1 MVYRYDALGN
11 RTVMTDTNQVST
23 RYAYDAL
30 GRLVT
35 VTENSV
41 RAARDDHETNV
52 TTHYGYD
59 KIGNRTAIT
68 NALKLTTTFTYDA
81 LSRLVATSD
90 PLTHTTRYGY
100 DAIGNR
106 TVITDANAKITLY
119 AYDTLRRTVA
129 ITYTA
134 DAKTVTYGYD
144 DAGNRVAMTDTL
156 GTTHYRYDELN
167 RPITITSPLT
177 GTVGYRYNA
186 VGNRRQL
193 IYPSGQVVTYTY
205 DLANRLTDVLDW
217 AGQTT
222 GYGYDD
228 LGQLITTTLPNGV
241 VSVNRYDGAGRL
253 VEIARATAGR
263 RCSAASATGWTRPA
277 TGWRSPR
284 RCSSRRPWSAR
295 WARRRVCLRSQMPV
309 GWVPWLSGP
318 VAGGEPRG
326 DRGHGLNALRPQALA
341 GMAAAPGDPAGYIN
355 RGFVVAWTGGS
366 DLGGSGLALCA
377 IQQRSDGGP
386 WVTWQDCTV
395 AGSAPIH
402 AQRHGAPVRFP
413 EPGSGR
419 GRDDGDVHLADGGL
433 RRRAA

>member
-1 MVYRYDALGN
+1 MVYRYDAVGN
-11 RTVMTDTNQVST
+11 RTGMTDANGVNT
-23 RYAYDAL
+23 RYAYDEL

-35 VTENSV
+35 VTENYQEGGPSNT
-41 RAARDDHETNV
+41 ETNV

-186 VGNRRQL
+186 AGNRRQL

-222 GYGYDD
+222 GYGYDG

-253 VEIARATAGR
+253 VEIAQQRGETVLGGFSYGLDKAGNR
-263 RCSAASATGWTRPA
+263 VAVTETLLSGAHGRPWARMASLLAEPDAAGLGAPAAAGQVRAASPAVTG
-277 TGWRSPR
+277 
-284 RCSSRRPWSAR
+284 
-295 WARRRVCLRSQMPV
+295 
-309 GWVPWLSGP
+309 
-318 VAGGEPRG
+318 
-326 DRGHGLNALRPQALA
+326 GHGLNALRPQALA
-341 GMAAAPGDPAGYIN
+341 GMAVAPGDPAGYIN
-355 RGFVVAWTGGS
+355 HGFVVAWTGGS

-386 WVTWQDCTV
+386 WVTWQDCTA
-395 AGSAPIH
+395 AGSARIR
-402 AQRHGAPVRFP
+402 AQRHGTP
-413 EPGSGR
+413 
-419 GRDDGDVHLADGGL
+419 L
-433 RRRAA
+433 